1 MGYTTQ
7 GAFFKLIQVNVV
19 NSVICLKKDG
29 KMAKEHSLIPK
40 RNLEWLGIILTG
52 VCILLTIAL
61 VFALIFMVAKQGLST
76 FFVDGVSFTD
86 FLFGPVWNP
95 SVTDP
100 ATGLPVVG
108 ALPMIAGSFAVTL
121 LSTVIAAPLA
131 IGAAIFV
138 VEIAPGFG
146 KKYFQPAIELLVGIP
161 SVVYGLI
168 GLTIIVK
175 FVRDVLPVGGTGY
188 GIFSGSIVLSMMILP
203 TITSLSIDA
212 LSSVPQ
218 SYRQGALALGS
229 TRWQMISQ
237 VVLRAALP
245 ALMTSVI
252 LGMTRAF
259 GEALAVQ
266 MVIGNAAI
274 LPTSLFQPASTL
286 TSVLTMGMGNTI
298 FGSLENNVLWSLAL
312 LLMIMSLIFI
322 VVIHF
327 IGKKGGLEQS
337 R

>member
-1 MGYTTQ
+1 
-7 GAFFKLIQVNVV
+7 
-19 NSVICLKKDG
+19 
-29 KMAKEHSLIPK
+29 MAKDRALIPK
-40 RNLEWLGIILTG
+40 KNLEWLGIIITG
-52 VCILLTIAL
+52 ICILLTIAL

-76 FFVDGVSFTD
+76 FFVDGVPFTD

-100 ATGLPVVG
+100 NTGLPVVG

-121 LSTVIAAPLA
+121 LSTIIAAPLA

-138 VEIAPGFG
+138 VEIAPRFG
-146 KKYFQPAIELLVGIP
+146 KKYFQPAIELLVGVP

-175 FVRDVLPVGGTGY
+175 FVRDILPAGVGGTGY
-188 GIFSGSIVLSMMILP
+188 GIFAGSIVLSMMILP

-245 ALMTSVI
+245 ALMTSII

-298 FGSLENNVLWSLAL
+298 FGTLQNNVLWSLAL
-312 LLMIMSLIFI
+312 LLMVMSLIFI